1 MSLVGSVAGLDR
13 LEDFFLLDVSLKRNQ
28 QKLSPLD
35 FFYMNINLKL
45 KIKMN
50 KKRHSSG
57 IKTLEDA

>member
-35 FFYMNINLKL
+35 FFYMNINLQL

-50 KKRHSSG
+50 KKRHSPG

>member
-35 FFYMNINLKL
+35 FFYMNINLQL